1 MMSTTDVLDAQSQR
15 SPVIGKREQSYK
27 QLGIR
32 IQVADSR
39 GDLCSDHLDDD
50 QRPASRDYIAEKE
63 EVTETITRDE
73 TAAADDQVQV
83 PADTRKVNELRQ
95 AILELR
101 VYTCKLKGTNRHLQR
116 QNDMVKEENMS
127 LANTVLSLERD
138 GLSLMEENEQLRRE
152 LELLKKSKLDTTMST
167 ISSHGDDVAEIE
179 EKSDKIDLVPL
190 SISIDSKMEN
200 IPTTE
205 NGDGDSNEF
214 HHKKEATKLTN
225 KPMITPEKSR
235 DKLYDIDE
243 EEEEDVVNLRM
254 ELGKYREQCEELQ
267 TDLRKIAQDYWKQ
280 REDLKEYQSR
290 IHELQAENVELQ
302 RLKWVEAEVDA
313 MWALVK
319 KWDKENS
326 KWDMELETLR
336 ADKEKLKAS
345 IVDKS
350 NEITELKKILRN
362 APCPEW
368 VQEKMNEIQND
379 LKQMK
384 IHRHSSEAIW
394 ENV

>member
-15 SPVIGKREQSYK
+15 SPVISKREQPYK
-27 QLGIR
+27 QSGIR

-39 GDLCSDHLDDD
+39 GDLCSDHLDD
-50 QRPASRDYIAEKE
+50 QRPASRDNIAEKE
-63 EVTETITRDE
+63 DFIETITRDE
-73 TAAADDQVQV
+73 TAAADDQVQEV

-116 QNDMVKEENMS
+116 QNDIVKGENMS

-138 GLSLMEENEQLRRE
+138 GLSLMEENEQLRKE
-152 LELLKKSKLDTTMST
+152 LEMLKKSKLDTTMSS

-179 EKSDKIDLVPL
+179 EKSDTIDLVPL
-190 SISIDSKMEN
+190 SISIDSKLDN
-200 IPTTE
+200 VPTTE
-205 NGDGDSNEF
+205 NRDNDSDEF
-214 HHKKEATKLTN
+214 QHKKEAAKLIN
-225 KPMITPEKSR
+225 KPMITPDKSR
-235 DKLYDIDE
+235 DTLYDIDE
-243 EEEEDVVNLRM
+243 EEEEDDVNLRM

-290 IHELQAENVELQ
+290 IHELQAENNELQ

-319 KWDKENS
+319 KWDKDNS

-336 ADKEKLKAS
+336 ADKEALKAS

-350 NEITELKKILRN
+350 NEIAELKKILRN

-368 VQEKMNEIQND
+368 VKEKMDEIQND

-384 IHRHSSEAIW
+384 IHRHSSGAII
-394 ENV
+394 EIV